1 MDLPFEVHLHC
12 KVKKK
17 SVGCGVYANIKGS
30 VKKKKRGKKKK
41 NTIVQKPSTMIQSK
55 EIGRTKKKKKVFLAE
70 SNHRPTTKTS

>member
-30 VKKKKRGKKKK
+30 LKKKEGKKK
-41 NTIVQKPSTMIQSK
+41 NTIVQKPSTMIQNK
-55 EIGRTKKKKKVFLAE
+55 EIGRTKKKKKSFPCRV
-70 SNHRPTTKTS
+70 